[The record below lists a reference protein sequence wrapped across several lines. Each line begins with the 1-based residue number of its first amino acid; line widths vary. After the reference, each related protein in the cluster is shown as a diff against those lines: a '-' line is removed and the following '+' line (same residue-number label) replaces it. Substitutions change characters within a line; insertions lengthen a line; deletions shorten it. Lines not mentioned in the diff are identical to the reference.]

1 MVIAAVSLL
10 TISVQAQISPT
21 PYFTSF
27 YDDASTYNGEPL
39 PVGTIITAFDQSG
52 VLCGAD
58 TVHTLGNYGF
68 MPVYGDDPGSPEDE
82 GAVDAET
89 IVFKINGK
97 TATVESGDAT
107 FTDQANKQ
115 VRLSATGSVAL
126 TAIELPNS
134 QAATFDD
141 TIRFYVAIRNDG
153 DGTDFYGVS
162 AVNGNPE
169 FFTVPQDTGFYAEPN
184 DTIWVYFAIGTPT
197 WAVDTVDHISFTV
210 YSKIDTTAKI
220 TGEVDLFL
228 TITDV
233 DDGDDLLLPDQ
244 FVLYQN
250 YPNPFNPATTIGFS
264 LPSRSKVELT
274 VFNVLGQEVY
284 FRNLGDLSA
293 GAHEIEYDG
302 SNLTSGVYFYRIVSD
317 YGSEARKMVL
327 VK

>member
-1 MVIAAVSLL
+1 MVIAAVSLS

-141 TIRFYVAIRNDG
+141 TIRFYVAIRNVQW
-153 DGTDFYGVS
+153 TRR
-162 AVNGNPE
+162 AM
-169 FFTVPQDTGFYAEPN
+169 TLYA
-184 DTIWVYFAIGTPT
+184 GGG
-197 WAVDTVDHISFTV
+197 
-210 YSKIDTTAKI
+210 I
-220 TGEVDLFL
+220 TKGSQLDAEWEELQLKFGS
-228 TITDV
+228 I
-233 DDGDDLLLPDQ
+233 
-244 FVLYQN
+244 
-250 YPNPFNPATTIGFS
+250 
-264 LPSRSKVELT
+264 RSI
-274 VFNVLGQEVY
+274 LGC
-284 FRNLGDLSA
+284 
-293 GAHEIEYDG
+293 
-302 SNLTSGVYFYRIVSD
+302 
-317 YGSEARKMVL
+317 
-327 VK
+327 